1 MRQIHRFRINML
13 NVIEEKII
21 EISGTVVGGYLQEN
35 LNGKLLVLAN
45 IDEATENQPL

>member
-13 NVIEEKII
+13 NVIDEKII
-21 EISGTVVGGYLQEN
+21 EISSTVVGGYLQEN
-35 LNGKLLVLAN
+35 LKGKLLVLAN

>member
-13 NVIEEKII
+13 NVIDEKII
-21 EISGTVVGGYLQEN
+21 EISGIVVGGYLQEN
-35 LNGKLLVLAN
+35 LNGKLLILAN

>member
-1 MRQIHRFRINML
+1 ML
-13 NVIEEKII
+13 NVIDEKII
-21 EISGTVVGGYLQEN
+21 EISGTAVGGYLQEN